1 MTKKRIGLCRVIV
14 HFRAEVEK
22 RARKVPINDSV
33 EQLLS
38 HLFRKSHEIT
48 LKYDQE
54 TVRGVAKTQVL
65 RFQKSSKIPTYL
77 LVYFECWKTRFP
89 DLCDFYPKCYL
100 LKQKM

>member
-1 MTKKRIGLCRVIV
+1 MTKKRIGLCRVFV

-38 HLFRKSHEIT
+38 YLFRKSHEIT

-65 RFQKSSKIPTYL
+65 RFQKSSKIPIYS
-77 LVYFECWKTRFP
+77 LVFLVLENAISGF
-89 DLCDFYPKCYL
+89 
-100 LKQKM
+100 M

>member
-38 HLFRKSHEIT
+38 YLFRKNHGIT

-54 TVRGVAKTQVL
+54 TVRGVAKL
-65 RFQKSSKIPTYL
+65 KF
-77 LVYFECWKTRFP
+77 
-89 DLCDFYPKCYL
+89 CDFKKVVKYL
-100 LKQKM
+100 HICWCILSVGKRDFRIYVIFTQSVTF